1 MWITKIKDS
10 IYNYLKR
17 RLYRR
22 ESNLYFDKVV
32 EDGYDFYYAL
42 KNKPKYSIFS
52 PVVVVIREI
61 ELTLDPYYFRKLG
74 IIGIEVDT
82 QNEALITVLIKLKRP
97 GFIIGK
103 GGKIINSLQDRL
115 RYLFNRPVVIK
126 IDGIRKDIN
135 EPTMLL

>member
-1 MWITKIKDS
+1 MYYRIKES
-10 IYNYLKR
+10 IYNYLKKK
-17 RLYRR
+17 LYRG

-74 IIGIEVDT
+74 ITGIEVDT

-103 GGKIINSLQDRL
+103 GGKIINGLQDRL
-115 RYLFNRPVVIK
+115 KHLFNRPVVIK
-126 IDGIRKDIN
+126 VNEIRKDIN
-135 EPTMLL
+135 EPIIL

>member
-1 MWITKIKDS
+1 MYYKIKEF
-10 IYNYLKR
+10 IYNYLKKK
-17 RLYRR
+17 LYRG

-61 ELTLDPYYFRKLG
+61 ELMMDPYYFRKLG
-74 IIGIEVDT
+74 ITGIEVDT

-103 GGKIINSLQDRL
+103 GGKIINGLQDRL
-115 RYLFNRPVVIK
+115 KHLFNRPVVIK
-126 IDGIRKDIN
+126 VDEIRKDIN
-135 EPTMLL
+135 EPIIL

>member
-1 MWITKIKDS
+1 MYYRIKES
-10 IYNYLKR
+10 IYNYLKKK
-17 RLYRR
+17 LYRG

-52 PVVVVIREI
+52 PVIVVIREI
-61 ELTLDPYYFRKLG
+61 ELMMDPYYFRKLG
-74 IIGIEVDT
+74 ITCIEVDT

-103 GGKIINSLQDRL
+103 GGKIINGLQDRL
-115 RYLFNRPVVIK
+115 KHLFNRPVVIK
-126 IDGIRKDIN
+126 VDEIRKDIN
-135 EPTMLL
+135 EPIIL

>member
-10 IYNYLKR
+10 VYNYLKKK
-17 RLYRR
+17 LYRR
-22 ESNLYFDKVV
+22 ECNLYFDKVV
-32 EDGYDFYYAL
+32 EEGYDFYYSL

-82 QNEALITVLIKLKRP
+82 QNESLVTVLIKLKRP

-103 GGKIINSLQDRL
+103 GGKIINGLQDRL
-115 RYLFNRPVVIK
+115 KYLFNRPVVIK
-126 IDGIRKDIN
+126 IDEIRKDIN
-135 EPTMLL
+135 EPIIL

>member
-1 MWITKIKDS
+1 MWITKIKES
-10 IYNYLKR
+10 IYNYLKKK
-17 RLYRR
+17 LYRR

-42 KNKPKYSIFS
+42 ENKPKYSIFS

-61 ELTLDPYYFRKLG
+61 ELTMDPYYFRKLG
-74 IIGIEVDT
+74 IMGIEVDT

-115 RYLFNRPVVIK
+115 KYLFNRPVVIK
-126 IDGIRKDIN
+126 IDEVRKDIN
-135 EPTMLL
+135 EPIIL

>member
-1 MWITKIKDS
+1 M
-10 IYNYLKR
+10 N
-17 RLYRR
+17 
-22 ESNLYFDKVV
+22 
-32 EDGYDFYYAL
+32 GYDFCYYTL

-82 QNEALITVLIKLKRP
+82 QNESLVTVLIKLKRP

-103 GGKIINSLQDRL
+103 GGKIINGLQDRL
-115 RYLFNRPVVIK
+115 KYLFNRPVVIK
-126 IDGIRKDIN
+126 IDEIRKDIN
-135 EPTMLL
+135 EPIIL